1 MTMRYGDMKPGDV
14 YDVGGTV
21 TMVIAIEE
29 TDAHMVRIT
38 KLLLWS
44 SHDWQS
50 SKIMSGEWP
59 KDIHTLGILIVRGG
73 SLP

>member
-1 MTMRYGDMKPGDV
+1 MRYGDMKPGDV

-44 SHDWQS
+44 SHERQS

-59 KDIHTLGILIVRGG
+59 KDVHTLGVLVARGMAR
-73 SLP
+73 P